1 MTTKQKDVLLEHD
14 YDGIQEL
21 DNDLPPWWLYLF
33 YVSIIFSVIYMV
45 HYHVTGTGDLM
56 VEEYRKELNPAATST
71 FDISYHSPYYK
82 RSAAAPAAIRPETG
96 SMEEEVAETPVVS
109 LTPLTDEA
117 SLAKGKKIYATNCAV
132 CHGPQGEG
140 GIGPNMTDNYYIHGG
155 TINDLVK
162 IINVGVPAKGMI
174 PWDKT
179 LTPEQIH
186 EVASYLVTLRNT
198 NVPNGKA
205 PQGDL
210 YSGE

>member
-1 MTTKQKDVLLEHD
+1 MTTKQKDVLLSHD

-33 YVSIIFSVIYMV
+33 YLSIIFSVVYMV

-56 VEEYRKELNPAATST
+56 IEEYRKELNPAASSF

-82 RSAAAPAAIRPETG
+82 RGATVVKETTG
-96 SMEEEVAETPVVS
+96 TTMEEAVTEEEPVLALS
-109 LTPLTDEA
+109 SLTDEA
-117 SLAKGKKIYATNCAV
+117 SLAKGKSIYTTNCAV

-155 TINDLVK
+155 TINDMVK

-179 LTPEQIH
+179 LTPEQIL

-205 PQGDL
+205 PQGEA
-210 YSGE
+210 YRGE

>member
-1 MTTKQKDVLLEHD
+1 MTTKQKDVLLSHD

-33 YVSIIFSVIYMV
+33 YLSIIFSVVYMV

-56 VEEYRKELNPAATST
+56 IEEYRKELNPAASSF

-82 RSAAAPAAIRPETG
+82 RGATVVKETTG
-96 SMEEEVAETPVVS
+96 TTMEEAVTEEEPVLALS
-109 LTPLTDEA
+109 SLTDEA
-117 SLAKGKKIYATNCAV
+117 SLAKGKSIYTTNCAV

-155 TINDLVK
+155 TINDMVK

-179 LTPEQIH
+179 LTPEQIL
-186 EVASYLVTLRNT
+186 EVASYLVILRNT

-205 PQGDL
+205 PQGEA
-210 YSGE
+210 YRGE